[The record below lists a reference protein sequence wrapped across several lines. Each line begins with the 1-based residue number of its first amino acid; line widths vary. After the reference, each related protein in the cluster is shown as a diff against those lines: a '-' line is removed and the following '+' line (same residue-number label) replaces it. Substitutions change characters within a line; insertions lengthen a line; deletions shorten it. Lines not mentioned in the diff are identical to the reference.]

1 MNLLNRVMSYDKA
14 KIENQEKCNCAECLG
29 NAEISEKKEIAWDFK
44 YADDF
49 LIKIENYRMRC
60 REYEILN
67 TMNLEY
73 WYKDVKTKNFIWKS
87 LHLHGNKYIYH
98 KSVYVK
104 SKENLIIECRNGHEP
119 FPQRANDHLNGHG
132 CKLCGIINV
141 HERQKM
147 TLEKFIEKANKI
159 HGEGRYDYSEVDYKG
174 SKIDVWIIC
183 HKHDEPYRFPQ
194 KPNEHLQGNG
204 CPLCGGTKKLTL
216 EEFTEQA
223 NYVHGVGRYNY
234 SKVNYINMDTQ
245 VIIICPNHDKPY
257 EFPQKPRDHLQKRG
271 CPICGRKVA
280 IEKHRLTLQE
290 FIERA
295 YKKYGIGR
303 YDYSKVKYTT
313 MNTIVCIICPNHD
326 EPYEFWKTPHNHLNG
341 VGCPLCNESIGNNKI
356 RMFLI
361 NNNIDFET
369 EETFDDCEYIKQLRF
384 DFYIQ
389 RYNLCI
395 EFDGEQHFE
404 KVNWDGKMTDEEM
417 EENLKLNQF
426 RDQIKNDYCK
436 KNRINLL
443 RIRYD
448 EDVEE
453 KLTKYFQNHGIIK
466 ELTLFDL

>member
-1 MNLLNRVMSYDKA
+1 MNVLNRMMSYDKT
-14 KIENQEKCNCAECLG
+14 KNENQENCNCAECLG
-29 NAEISEKKEIAWDFK
+29 NAEISKKTEIIGNFE

-49 LIKIENYRMRC
+49 LIKVENYRMMC

-67 TMNLEY
+67 TINTEY

-87 LHLHGNKYIYH
+87 LHVHGDKYIYH

-104 SKENLIIECRNGHEP
+104 SKEKLLIECRVEGHEP

-132 CKLCGIINV
+132 CKLCGIKTLS
-141 HERQKM
+141 EKQKM
-147 TLEKFIEKANKI
+147 TLKEFIEEANKV
-159 HGEGRYDYSEVDYKG
+159 HGKGRYD
-174 SKIDVWIIC
+174 
-183 HKHDEPYRFPQ
+183 
-194 KPNEHLQGNG
+194 
-204 CPLCGGTKKLTL
+204 
-216 EEFTEQA
+216 
-223 NYVHGVGRYNY
+223 Y
-234 SKVNYINMDTQ
+234 SKVNYINMDTE
-245 VIIICPNHDKPY
+245 VIIICPNHDEPY
-257 EFPQKPRDHLQKRG
+257 EFPQKPHDHLQRKG

-313 MNTIVCIICPNHD
+313 MNTLVCIICPNHN

-361 NNNIDFET
+361 NNNIKFEN
-369 EETFDDCEYIKQLRF
+369 EKTFDNCEYIKQLRF
-384 DFYIQ
+384 DFYVQ
-389 RYNLCI
+389 QYNLCI

-436 KNRINLL
+436 NNGINLL

-448 EDVEE
+448 ENVEE
-453 KLTKYFQNHGIIK
+453 KLFEYFKNHGIVK

>member
-1 MNLLNRVMSYDKA
+1 MNLLNRMMSYDKT
-14 KIENQEKCNCAECLG
+14 KNENQENCNCAECLG
-29 NAEISEKKEIAWDFK
+29 NAEISEKKEITCDFK
-44 YADDF
+44 YVDDF
-49 LIKIENYRMRC
+49 LIKVENYQLMC
-60 REYEILN
+60 KEYEILN

-87 LHLHGNKYIYH
+87 LHVHGNKYIYH

-104 SKENLIIECRNGHEP
+104 SKEKLLIECRVEGHEP
-119 FPQRANDHLNGHG
+119 FPQSPNDHLNGHG
-132 CKLCGIINV
+132 CKLCGIKTLS
-141 HERQKM
+141 EKQKM
-147 TLEKFIEKANKI
+147 TLKEFIEEANKV
-159 HGEGRYDYSEVDYKG
+159 HGKGRYD
-174 SKIDVWIIC
+174 
-183 HKHDEPYRFPQ
+183 
-194 KPNEHLQGNG
+194 
-204 CPLCGGTKKLTL
+204 
-216 EEFTEQA
+216 
-223 NYVHGVGRYNY
+223 Y
-234 SKVNYINMDTQ
+234 SKVNYINMNTE

-361 NNNIDFET
+361 NNNIKFEN
-369 EETFDDCEYIKQLRF
+369 EKTFDDCEYIKQLRF

-436 KNRINLL
+436 NNGINLL

-453 KLTKYFQNHGIIK
+453 KLIEYFKNH
-466 ELTLFDL
+466 ES

>member
-1 MNLLNRVMSYDKA
+1 MNLLNRVMSYDKT
-14 KIENQEKCNCAECLG
+14 KNENQEPCNCGECIG
-29 NAEISEKKEIAWDFK
+29 NTEISKKTEIIGNFE

-49 LIKIENYRMRC
+49 LIKVENYRMRC
-60 REYEILN
+60 KEKEILN
-67 TMNLEY
+67 TINTEY

-87 LHLHGNKYIYH
+87 LHVHGDKYIYH
-98 KSVYVK
+98 KSVYMK
-104 SKENLIIECRNGHEP
+104 SKEKLLIECRNGHEP

-132 CKLCGIINV
+132 CKLCGIKTLS
-141 HERQKM
+141 EKQKM
-147 TLEKFIEKANKI
+147 TLKEFIEEANKV
-159 HGEGRYDYSEVDYKG
+159 HGKGRYDYSEVIYEG
-174 SKIDVWIIC
+174 NKIYVWIIC
-183 HKHDEPYRFPQ
+183 HEHDEPYRFPQ
-194 KPNEHLQGNG
+194 KP
-204 CPLCGGTKKLTL
+204 C
-216 EEFTEQA
+216 
-223 NYVHGVGRYNY
+223 
-234 SKVNYINMDTQ
+234 
-245 VIIICPNHDKPY
+245 
-257 EFPQKPRDHLQKRG
+257 DHLQRKG
-271 CPICGRKVA
+271 CPICGRNVA
-280 IEKHRLTLQE
+280 LEKHRLTLQE

-313 MNTIVCIICPNHD
+313 MNTLVCIICPNHD

-389 RYNLCI
+389 QYNLCI

-404 KVNWDGKMTDEEM
+404 KVNWTGKMTDEEM

-436 KNRINLL
+436 KNGINLL

-453 KLTKYFQNHGIIK
+453 KLIEYFKNHGIIK

>member
-1 MNLLNRVMSYDKA
+1 MNLLNRVMSYDKT
-14 KIENQEKCNCAECLG
+14 KNENQEPCNCGECIG
-29 NAEISEKKEIAWDFK
+29 NTEISKKTEIIGNFE

-49 LIKIENYRMRC
+49 LIKVENYRMRC
-60 REYEILN
+60 RERKILN

-87 LHLHGNKYIYH
+87 LHVHGDKYIYH
-98 KSVYVK
+98 KSVYMK
-104 SKENLIIECRNGHEP
+104 SKEKLLIECRNGHEP

-132 CKLCGIINV
+132 CKLCGIKTLS
-141 HERQKM
+141 EKQKM
-147 TLEKFIEKANKI
+147 TLKEFIEEANKV
-159 HGEGRYDYSEVDYKG
+159 HGKGRYDYSEVIYEG
-174 SKIDVWIIC
+174 NKIYVWIIC
-183 HKHDEPYRFPQ
+183 HEHDEPYRFPQ
-194 KPNEHLQGNG
+194 KP
-204 CPLCGGTKKLTL
+204 C
-216 EEFTEQA
+216 
-223 NYVHGVGRYNY
+223 
-234 SKVNYINMDTQ
+234 
-245 VIIICPNHDKPY
+245 
-257 EFPQKPRDHLQKRG
+257 DHLQRKG
-271 CPICGRKVA
+271 CPICGRNVA
-280 IEKHRLTLQE
+280 LEKHRLTLQE

-313 MNTIVCIICPNHD
+313 MNTLVCIICPNHD

-389 RYNLCI
+389 QYNLCI

-404 KVNWDGKMTDEEM
+404 KVNWTGKMTDEEM

-436 KNRINLL
+436 KNGINLL

-453 KLTKYFQNHGIIK
+453 KLIEYFKNHGIIK